1 MYLGLVPRKGILNS
15 LANSSFLLL
24 PNNLI
29 YFCSFKPYR
38 VSHWLIKIEILKL
51 ISKSFV
57 LKELNKNN
65 PHQPSTTKTTAYYKN
80 EYTTILEWIL
90 VRFHRFCID
99 LIHAY

>member
-15 LANSSFLLL
+15 LENSSFLLL

-29 YFCSFKPYR
+29 YSCSFKPYR

-65 PHQPSTTKTTAYYKN
+65 PHQPSTTKN
-80 EYTTILEWIL
+80 NRLL
-90 VRFHRFCID
+90 QN
-99 LIHAY
+99 